1 MRKKYRSLLHRNA
14 CGCLVGVLNWY
25 FVACVFFLVTDS
37 TNQVS
42 GTRRCMY
49 VHAGQDADRHRY
61 LIPLPCHYKQK
72 NVCTCSAVLYRG
84 SQLSSSLPLY
94 SHAVRLLFACPP
106 PPPACNYVESL
117 PEHSCSITQKPR
129 RHASLPQFV
138 LNPTSIIPV
147 PTSLP

>member
-1 MRKKYRSLLHRNA
+1 MWMY
-14 CGCLVGVLNWY
+14 GW
-25 FVACVFFLVTDS
+25 
-37 TNQVS
+37 
-42 GTRRCMY
+42 GTRLVLYGLCIFLSNRQYQSGIRHTPMYVCSCWSGRRPTPLSYPVAMPLQTKKCMY
-49 VHAGQDADRHRY
+49 LQ
-61 LIPLPCHYKQK
+61 C
-72 NVCTCSAVLYRG
+72 CTVPWKPIIL
-84 SQLSSSLPLY
+84 LSSPLLACC
-94 SHAVRLLFACPP
+94 SPVVRLLFACPP